1 VHVALLEMQRGRE
14 ALAMSKSVTWSGYL
28 AVAINNPDSP
38 QYAWKASAKLSVNK
52 PTVSRSEIALKISVD
67 LPTSLFVRPQL
78 EAKITVPDHAVT
90 PLEIG
95 MEVTDNIAA
104 LIHQQTG
111 FDVKLVPVSGKE
123 GA

>member
-1 VHVALLEMQRGRE
+1 MT
-14 ALAMSKSVTWSGYL
+14 KSVTWSGYL
-28 AVAINNPDSP
+28 AVSINNPDSP
-38 QYAWKASAKLSVNK
+38 PYAWKASAKLSVNK
-52 PTVSRSEIALKISVD
+52 PAVSRNEIALKISVD
-67 LPTSLFVRPQL
+67 LPASLFVRPQL

-104 LIHQQTG
+104 LIQRQTG